1 MRLHQRLKK
10 LSVLL
15 IAVFLL
21 FSAMS
26 ISTLA
31 VTAHAVTATTSS
43 TVKQGNTAYAYV
55 YIDSTEDLAS
65 LEVTVHFDPTK
76 VKVNGVYNSIRCT
89 LYDSVTNTD
98 NIQFSYLL
106 DGVGTSTKT
115 QLFYFQYQV
124 LSNAEVGNAYF
135 DITIGE
141 ACDTSLNDVAVSGSR
156 CNFAIT
162 ETVTNKSCSVY
173 GSSSASTVIEQEFT
187 LNYRFSTYQIAS
199 GTAVITYDPELFEV
213 VEVKNGEFLTDKVVD
228 INTDLTGEIY
238 VSFVG
243 TQYYSNANFLS
254 VTFRTIKNVNETSKI
269 TFKAAELIDKALNS
283 ISCNGYTTNVNVVY
297 DETYADDSPAMRL
310 DGAFSYENKQIT
322 LQISLEAD
330 SRLGAGD
337 FVLAFDPE
345 LVSFHSCT
353 KGFAPDFFNIDER
366 DVENGNL
373 KFHIIS
379 LSDIVTEETV
389 LTVVFDV
396 KHPYNRETA
405 DFTLD
410 GSGLTD
416 SLTESILLNFVDD
429 SVLLEY
435 QVVFRDADGT
445 ILQSGMYHYGD
456 TIQVPD
462 APTKESNVYG
472 TYTFS
477 GWDKQVMPCTADVT
491 YTATYTLEYTDYT
504 VTFQDWDGTELLKQ
518 TYHYGDAIA
527 VPTAPVKAA
536 DNTYTYTFA
545 GWDTEVISNCAGDAT
560 YTATYAKEY
569 INYTVV
575 FKDWNGTV
583 LSTKA
588 YHWGDKVIAPADP
601 TKAADNT
608 YTYTFDG
615 WDQNIVNCAGNATY
629 TATYTPVYV
638 NYTVVFKD
646 SNGTVLSTKAYHWG
660 DEVTTPTNP
669 TKVADSTYIYTFA
682 GWDTEVVANC
692 AGNATYTATY
702 TSNYIDYTVVFKD
715 WDGTVISA
723 QIYHWGDKVTIPA
736 NPIKSAD
743 NTYTYAFA
751 GWDTGVA
758 ANCAGNATYTA
769 IYAPTYI
776 NYTIVFKNW
785 NGTVL
790 STKTYHYGDNVI
802 VPADPSKSADNT
814 YTYIFAGW
822 DKDVVNC
829 AGNATYTATYES
841 TYISYMVTFKDWN
854 DEIISTKTYHWG
866 DNVTAPANPTRQHD
880 QPKVYRY
887 VFDGWNQEVVNC
899 AGNATYIAT
908 YSSEYIDYTVVFKN
922 WNGAI
927 ISTETYHWGDKVVVP
942 ADPTK
947 TADNT
952 YTYAF
957 AGWDK
962 TVVDCAGDA
971 TYTATYSSS
980 YIDYT
985 VVFKDWNSTVLST
998 KTYHYG
1004 DKVTI
1009 PTNPSKAADNTYTYT
1024 FKGWDKTVVNCAG
1037 NATYTATYTPS
1048 YINYTVVFKNWNGTV
1063 LSTKTYH
1070 WGDKVT
1076 APADPTKPADNTYTY
1091 VFAGWDKDVVNCAGN
1106 ATYTAT
1112 YAPTYI
1118 DYTVVFKDWDGTILS
1133 SKTYHWGDIVI
1144 VPANPTRPYDEDY
1157 IYTFAGWDK
1166 AIASCSGDAV
1176 YTATYSKTAIAIT
1189 SIAVTTKPAKLTYVE
1204 GDAFDKTGMVV
1215 TAYYNNN
1222 TNKAVT
1228 GYTISGYT
1236 STVGTKTV
1244 TVTYEGKTA
1253 AFAVTVN
1260 SKVPSA
1266 VTSSAYTI
1274 SGGSVSKISVGTTV
1288 KSLLS
1293 GLNEGS
1299 FCKVYSGNTEVTGS
1313 ATVGTGMLVKIMDGN
1328 TVKASYTIIVTG
1340 DTNGDGKI
1348 SVTDMLAVKAH
1359 VLKKNTLSGAS
1370 AQAAD
1375 TSGDKGISITDF
1387 IQMKAQILGK
1397 SNVAPRAVN
1406 ASAQQLSTASV
1417 EAEASV
1423 AAVTTEHTTSAAD
1436 KTVSTLN
1443 YIQVVAV
1450 VPDKKSL
1457 VTL

>member
-1 MRLHQRLKK
+1 MRLHQKLKK

-65 LEVTVHFDPTK
+65 LEVTVHFDPAK

-243 TQYYSNANFLS
+243 TQYYSNANFVS

-269 TFKAAELIDKALNS
+269 TFKAAELIDKELNS

-456 TIQVPD
+456 AIQVPD
-462 APTKESNVYG
+462 APTKESDVYG

-477 GWDKQVMPCTADVT
+477 GWDKQVTSCTADVV
-491 YTATYTLEYTDYT
+491 YTATYALEYTDYT
-504 VTFQDWDGTELLKQ
+504 VIFQDWDGTELSKQ
-518 TYHYGDAIA
+518 TYHYGDAI
-527 VPTAPVKAA
+527 TAPAAPTKVADNTYTYTFTGWDEELICTGNMTITAEYKPTYIDYTVIFQNWNGTELSKGAYHYGDAITAPDDPTKAA
-536 DNTYTYTFA
+536 DNTYTYTFT
-545 GWDTEVISNCAGDAT
+545 GWDKELTCTGDMTITAVYSSTYIDYTVVFKNWDDKELSSQTYHYGDAITAPTNPTKAADNTYTYSFTGWDKELTCTGNMTITAEYSSSYIDYTVVFENWDGTELSRETYHYGDSITSPVNPTKAADNTYTYTFEGWDKAIVDCAGNAT
-560 YTATYAKEY
+560 YTATYNSTY
-569 INYTVV
+569 IDYTVV

-583 LSTKA
+583 LSTKT
-588 YHWGDKVIAPADP
+588 YHWGDTVTAPANP

-608 YTYTFDG
+608 YTYAFTG
-615 WDQNIVNCAGNATY
+615 WDKTVVNCAGNATY
-629 TATYTPVYV
+629 TATYNSTYID
-638 NYTVVFKD
+638 YTVVFKD
-646 SNGTVLSTKAYHWG
+646 WNDKIISEKTYHWG
-660 DEVTTPTNP
+660 DKVTVPSNP
-669 TKVADSTYIYTFA
+669 TKTSDSTYTYAFA
-682 GWDTEVVANC
+682 GWDKPVVNC

-702 TSNYIDYTVVFKD
+702 ISAYIDYTV
-715 WDGTVISA
+715 T
-723 QIYHWGDKVTIPA
+723 
-736 NPIKSAD
+736 
-743 NTYTYAFA
+743 
-751 GWDTGVA
+751 
-758 ANCAGNATYTA
+758 
-769 IYAPTYI
+769 
-776 NYTIVFKNW
+776 FKNW

-790 STKTYHYGDNVI
+790 STKTYHYGD
-802 VPADPSKSADNT
+802 K
-814 YTYIFAGW
+814 
-822 DKDVVNC
+822 
-829 AGNATYTATYES
+829 
-841 TYISYMVTFKDWN
+841 VT
-854 DEIISTKTYHWG
+854 
-866 DNVTAPANPTRQHD
+866 
-880 QPKVYRY
+880 
-887 VFDGWNQEVVNC
+887 
-899 AGNATYIAT
+899 
-908 YSSEYIDYTVVFKN
+908 
-922 WNGAI
+922 
-927 ISTETYHWGDKVVVP
+927 VP
-942 ADPTK
+942 ADPTRV
-947 TADNT
+947 ADNT

-971 TYTATYSSS
+971 MYTATYSSS

-985 VVFKDWNSTVLST
+985 VVFKDWNGTVLST

-1009 PTNPSKAADNTYTYT
+1009 PANPTRAVDNTYTYS
-1024 FKGWDKTVVNCAG
+1024 FKGWDKSVVDCAG
-1037 NATYTATYTPS
+1037 NATYTATYTS
-1048 YINYTVVFKNWNGTV
+1048 TYINYTVAFKNWDGTV

-1070 WGDKVT
+1070 WGDSVT
-1076 APADPTKPADNTYTY
+1076 APT
-1091 VFAGWDKDVVNCAGN
+1091 
-1106 ATYTAT
+1106 
-1112 YAPTYI
+1112 
-1118 DYTVVFKDWDGTILS
+1118 
-1133 SKTYHWGDIVI
+1133 
-1144 VPANPTRPYDEDY
+1144 NPTRPYDEDY

-1166 AIASCSGDAV
+1166 SIVSCNGDAV
-1176 YTATYSKTAIAIT
+1176 YTATYSRTAIAIT
-1189 SIAVTTKPAKLTYVE
+1189 SIAVTTKPAKLAYVE
-1204 GDAFDKTGMVV
+1204 GDTFDKTGMVV

-1222 TNKAVT
+1222 TSKAIT

-1236 STVGTKTV
+1236 STVGTKTI

-1253 AFAVTVN
+1253 TFTVAVN
-1260 SKVPSA
+1260 SKVPST
-1266 VTSSAYTI
+1266 VTSSVYTV
-1274 SGGSVSKISVGTTV
+1274 SGGSISKITVGTTV

-1313 ATVGTGMLVKIMDGN
+1313 ATVGTGMLVKIMDGS

-1340 DTNGDGKI
+1340 DTNGDGNI
-1348 SVTDMLAVKAH
+1348 SITDMIAIKAH
-1359 VLKKNTLSGAS
+1359 ILKKSTLSGVYAT
-1370 AQAAD
+1370 AAD
-1375 TSGDKGISITDF
+1375 TNGDNGISITDF
-1387 IQMKAQILGK
+1387 IQVKAHILGK
-1397 SNVAPRAVN
+1397 SKVEAKSATT
-1406 ASAQQLSTASV
+1406 AQQRGVVSNETTQLVAKTGDAPVLTTNYVVTESSTAEPQTV
-1417 EAEASV
+1417 IVLNQTV
-1423 AAVTTEHTTSAAD
+1423 A
-1436 KTVSTLN
+1436 LIPN
-1443 YIQVVAV
+1443 
-1450 VPDKKSL
+1450 KKSL
-1457 VTL
+1457 VTV

>member
-10 LSVLL
+10 LLVLL

-65 LEVTVHFDPTK
+65 LEVTVHFDPAK

-199 GTAVITYDPELFEV
+199 GTAVVTYDPELFEV

-243 TQYYSNANFLS
+243 TQYYSNANFVS
-254 VTFRTIKNVNETSKI
+254 VTFRTIKNVNEISKI
-269 TFKAAELIDKALNS
+269 TFKAAELIDKELNS

-353 KGFAPDFFNIDER
+353 KGFSPDFFNIDER

-536 DNTYTYTFA
+536 DNTYTYAFA
-545 GWDTEVISNCAGDAT
+545 GWDTEVVSNCAGDAT
-560 YTATYAKEY
+560 YTATYAREYINYTVVFKNWDGIVLSTKTYHYGDAIIVPANPTKAADSTYTYTFAGWDNAVVNCTGNATYTAIYAPTYINYTIVFKDWDGTVLGTKTYHYGDNVTVPADPSKTADNTYTYTFAGWDTDVVNCAGNATYTATYNSTY

-575 FKDWNGTV
+575 FKDWDGTV

-601 TKAADNT
+601 TKVADNT

-669 TKVADSTYIYTFA
+669 TRVADSTYIYTFA

-758 ANCAGNATYTA
+758 ASCAGNATYTA
-769 IYAPTYI
+769 IYAPNYI

-802 VPADPSKSADNT
+802 VPTDPSKSADNT
-814 YTYIFAGW
+814 YTYVFAGW

-866 DNVTAPANPTRQHD
+866 DNVTVPANPTRQHD
-880 QPKVYRY
+880 QPNVYRY

-899 AGNATYIAT
+899 VGNATYIAT

-927 ISTETYHWGDKVVVP
+927 ISTETYHWGDSV
-942 ADPTK
+942 
-947 TADNT
+947 TA
-952 YTYAF
+952 
-957 AGWDK
+957 
-962 TVVDCAGDA
+962 
-971 TYTATYSSS
+971 
-980 YIDYT
+980 
-985 VVFKDWNSTVLST
+985 
-998 KTYHYG
+998 
-1004 DKVTI
+1004 
-1009 PTNPSKAADNTYTYT
+1009 PTNP
-1024 FKGWDKTVVNCAG
+1024 
-1037 NATYTATYTPS
+1037 
-1048 YINYTVVFKNWNGTV
+1048 I
-1063 LSTKTYH
+1063 
-1070 WGDKVT
+1070 
-1076 APADPTKPADNTYTY
+1076 
-1091 VFAGWDKDVVNCAGN
+1091 
-1106 ATYTAT
+1106 
-1112 YAPTYI
+1112 
-1118 DYTVVFKDWDGTILS
+1118 
-1133 SKTYHWGDIVI
+1133 
-1144 VPANPTRPYDEDY
+1144 RPYDEDY

-1166 AIASCSGDAV
+1166 SIVSCNGDAI
-1176 YTATYSKTAIAIT
+1176 YTATYSKIAIAVT
-1189 SIAVTTKPAKLTYVE
+1189 SIAVTTKPTKLTYVE
-1204 GDAFDKTGMVV
+1204 GEPFNQSGMIV

-1222 TNKAVT
+1222 TSKSVA
-1228 GYTISGYT
+1228 GYTVSGYT
-1236 STVGTKTV
+1236 STVGTKTI

-1253 AFAVTVN
+1253 TFTVTVN
-1260 SKVPSA
+1260 SKVPST
-1266 VTSSAYTI
+1266 VTSSTYTI
-1274 SGGSVSKISVGTTV
+1274 SGGNVSKIAVGTSV

-1299 FCKVYSGNTEVTGS
+1299 FCKVYNGNTEVSGNT
-1313 ATVGTGMLVKIMDGN
+1313 AVGTGMVVKIMDGN
-1328 TVKASYTIIVTG
+1328 TTKASYTIIVTG

-1375 TSGDKGISITDF
+1375 TSGDKAISITDF

-1397 SNVAPRAVN
+1397 SNVEPRAVKS
-1406 ASAQQLSTASV
+1406 SAQQLSTASV
-1417 EAEASV
+1417 EPEASV
-1423 AAVTTEHTTSAAD
+1423 ATVTTEHTTSAAD